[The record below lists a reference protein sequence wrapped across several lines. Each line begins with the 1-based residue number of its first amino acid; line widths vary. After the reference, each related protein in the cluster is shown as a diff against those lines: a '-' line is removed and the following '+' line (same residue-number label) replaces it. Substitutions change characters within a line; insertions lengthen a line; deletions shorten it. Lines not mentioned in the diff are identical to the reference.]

1 MDLSFSNQALALRW
15 LVENHDSLEALVY
28 VLPTEIDEMVARIKV
43 AALGGSL
50 EELTPS
56 QREYMTGWRLGT

>member
-28 VLPTEIDEMVARIKV
+28 VLPTEID
-43 AALGGSL
+43 
-50 EELTPS
+50 
-56 QREYMTGWRLGT
+56 